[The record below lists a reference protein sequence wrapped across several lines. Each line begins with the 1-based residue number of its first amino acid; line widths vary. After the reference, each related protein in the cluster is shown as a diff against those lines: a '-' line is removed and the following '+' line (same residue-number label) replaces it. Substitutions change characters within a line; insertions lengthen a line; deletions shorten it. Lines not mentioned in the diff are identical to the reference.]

1 VPQEAKC
8 RPRAKAW
15 PAILLAW
22 VAGFVD
28 AVGYL
33 TLFKLFT
40 AHMSGNSAA
49 LGAYLGQGHWSEAFH
64 RAFPI
69 PLFVLGVALGAGL
82 TEIAV
87 HRGVRSPFSIALGI
101 EAMLLL
107 LFMLLGNRE
116 LRAGTLR
123 RDMGWVLYPLA
134 SLPSL
139 AMGLQNAT
147 LRRVGSEHVRTTYI
161 TGMLTDMAESGV
173 KYLFWLGA
181 EARGRGM
188 AGFVGA
194 LRRSSRQ
201 TSWFET
207 LLSGGIWSAFI
218 AGAALGGFML
228 GMWQLWSLSLPL
240 VGLAVVIAQDLIRP
254 IGLPPDLS

>member
-1 VPQEAKC
+1 VPQKASS
-8 RPRAKAW
+8 RPRVSAW

-69 PLFVLGVALGAGL
+69 PLFVMGVALGAGM
-82 TEIAV
+82 TETAV
-87 HRGVRSPFSIALGI
+87 RRGVRSPFSVALAF
-101 EAMLLL
+101 EAALLA
-107 LFMLLGNRE
+107 LFMLLGNRA

-123 RDMGWVLYPLA
+123 QDMGWVLYPLT
-134 SLPSL
+134 SLPAL
-139 AMGLQNAT
+139 AMGLQSAT
-147 LRRVGSEHVRTTYI
+147 LRRVGSEQVRTTYI

-173 KYLFWLGA
+173 KYLFWLA
-181 EARGRGM
+181 AAARGRGLD
-188 AGFVGA
+188 GFLGA
-194 LRRSSRQ
+194 LRRSSEQ

-207 LLSGGIWSAFI
+207 VLYGGIWSAFI
-218 AGAALGGFML
+218 AGAALGGYML
-228 GMWQLWSLSLPL
+228 GIWRLWALSLPL
-240 VGLAVVIAQDLIRP
+240 AGLAIVITQDLICP
-254 IGLPPDLS
+254 LGLPPDLS